1 MKLCLTLY
9 VTFLVMINVALGA
22 VGDES
27 VSDTANILSP
37 EQSVSPGIDLWD
49 ASSQS
54 SGAQS
59 GYANSYM
66 PYESG
71 PSSSA
76 SLSQPLLSTQSL
88 ASVQTG
94 YPGNLDTQG
103 NYPAEDTSTLGQGS
117 AYPAPQISGP
127 MQEQLTAEELGLSLP
142 KMESF
147 VPDDSLGF
155 MSASLP
161 DNAAQMVSTTPV
173 QTSVPSSVPS
183 FVQSSVQAVVPGSS
197 TWYYP
202 SSVVSANRFFVQTA
216 SGFGT
221 VGGCSFEGYLPLWAD
236 IKSSGN
242 FFVYEWYPGRSTPTV
257 RLWGWT
263 GTGWKKGW
271 FSGDV
276 SGWHILCYN
285 SGIWSNYIYIYV
297 YPRGAA
303 LSASPGYSN
312 TATSMTAASPSSA
325 APIPPDPDAERLVLP
340 EFNQY
345 RPITEESSQGGYNYP
360 IQEKSSQQPAYPI
373 QTIYPDLASYPGE
386 KTGYLSSSKAPF
398 ASTPAGLIES
408 PATINP
414 AIANPSLI
422 SHPSQAAYTGT
433 GSLPGKASS
442 SSKTCTTCTT
452 STVIAG
458 GVSSSYPYEKSC
470 PTCTPSTSQGAPYGY
485 VMQSNKAVYP
495 VPSICKCNEY
505 YVQSCPGRLA
515 TVAGVYCEEWLPLW
529 SKISRPG
536 AYWSYEWT
544 VCSSGPSYYCTPE
557 VKNFGYKNAG
567 WYQTWFKGN
576 NPGWHILSYHS
587 NDWSNYIYIYVWPAD

>member
-1 MKLCLTLY
+1 MKLYLTLY

-22 VGDES
+22 VGDVG
-27 VSDTANILSP
+27 VSDNANILSP
-37 EQSVSPGIDLWD
+37 EQSISPGTDLWD

-59 GYANSYM
+59 GYANSYT

-71 PSSSA
+71 LSSSA
-76 SLSQPLLSTQSL
+76 SLSQPSLSTQSL
-88 ASVQTG
+88 ASVQAG
-94 YPGNLDTQG
+94 YPGNMDTQG
-103 NYPAEDTSTLGQGS
+103 NHPAEDTSSQGQGS
-117 AYPAPQISGP
+117 AYPAPQIRGP

-142 KMESF
+142 QMESF
-147 VPDDSLGF
+147 SPDGSLGF
-155 MSASLP
+155 VSASLP
-161 DNAAQMVSTTPV
+161 GNTAQMVSTPV
-173 QTSVPSSVPS
+173 QSSVPSSVPS
-183 FVQSSVQAVVPGSS
+183 SVQATVPGSS

-216 SGFGT
+216 SGFRT
-221 VGGCSFEGYLPLWAD
+221 VGGCSFEGYLPIWAD

-242 FFVYEWYPGRSTPTV
+242 FFVYEWYPGQSTPTV
-257 RLWGWT
+257 RWWGWT

-303 LSASPGYSN
+303 LSAPSGYSN
-312 TATSMTAASPSSA
+312 TATRMTAASLPSA
-325 APIPPDPDAERLVLP
+325 APIPPDPGAERLVLP
-340 EFNQY
+340 DFNQY
-345 RPITEESSQGGYNYP
+345 RPITEESYQSGNYP
-360 IQEKSSQQPAYPI
+360 AQERSSQLAAYPR
-373 QTIYPDLASYPGE
+373 QTIYPDLASYPIE
-386 KTGYLSSSKAPF
+386 KTGYPSSSNAPF
-398 ASTPAGLIES
+398 VSTPTGLIEN
-408 PATINP
+408 PATMNP

-422 SHPSQAAYTGT
+422 SYPDQAAYIGT

-442 SSKTCTTCTT
+442 SSKTCTTCTS

-470 PTCTPSTSQGAPYGY
+470 PTCTSPASQGAPYGY
-485 VMQSNKAVYP
+485 ALQSYKAVYP

-515 TVAGVYCEEWLPLW
+515 TVAGVFCGEWLPLW
-529 SKISRPG
+529 SKVSRPG
-536 AYWSYEWT
+536 VYWSFEWT